1 MDIIPTNT
9 FVVLDSCE
17 NDELEDI
24 ARNCGIDLGGG
35 ILYRKIWILLNLRN

>member
-24 ARNCGIDLGGG
+24 ARNCGIDLGGAYCTG
-35 ILYRKIWILLNLRN
+35 KFGFY